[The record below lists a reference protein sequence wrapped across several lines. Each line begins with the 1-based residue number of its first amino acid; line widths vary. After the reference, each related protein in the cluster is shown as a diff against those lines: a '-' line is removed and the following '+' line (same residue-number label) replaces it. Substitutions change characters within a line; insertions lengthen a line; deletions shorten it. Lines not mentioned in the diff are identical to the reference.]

1 MPLLGFAASR
11 TISGVRSFFKIALI
25 ATSVVIALAISEL
38 AVRILGVS
46 PTFQVIFR
54 ESIQPSDNP
63 VLGYELRP
71 GAPDGRR
78 FRISSAGLRDREY
91 SLQKPDATF
100 RIAAIGDSITYG
112 MGSPR
117 GNSWVEGLE
126 HMLNDRPMSGSPRF
140 EVLNFGVPGY
150 QIGQVAERLRV
161 HGLPHEPDLILYG
174 YALNDPQEFSIE
186 AAALEGL
193 RDAIQDRFRRQFG
206 GDILR
211 RWLSHSQFFLL
222 ARHVLT
228 SGRPFK
234 ANALGPRLDPMY
246 TAFESNAVGEYVRAL
261 HFEGESRNR
270 LERGMEDLARLS
282 GDAGVPLVVAVFPMF
297 LEDSGDYPVV
307 DVHARVG
314 DEARHRGLAVIDLRE
329 PLDAARSEVD
339 RPIHID
345 FMHPNPLGHVAAA
358 RILLEGLCDA
368 DLLPEGAVRCP
379 AKAPSSTVPRSASAP
394 S

>member
-1 MPLLGFAASR
+1 
-11 TISGVRSFFKIALI
+11 
-25 ATSVVIALAISEL
+25 
-38 AVRILGVS
+38 
-46 PTFQVIFR
+46 
-54 ESIQPSDNP
+54 
-63 VLGYELRP
+63 
-71 GAPDGRR
+71 
-78 FRISSAGLRDREY
+78 
-91 SLQKPDATF
+91 
-100 RIAAIGDSITYG
+100 
-112 MGSPR
+112 
-117 GNSWVEGLE
+117 
-126 HMLNDRPMSGSPRF
+126 
-140 EVLNFGVPGY
+140 
-150 QIGQVAERLRV
+150 
-161 HGLPHEPDLILYG
+161 
-174 YALNDPQEFSIE
+174 
-186 AAALEGL
+186 
-193 RDAIQDRFRRQFG
+193 
-206 GDILR
+206 
-211 RWLSHSQFFLL
+211 
-222 ARHVLT
+222 
-228 SGRPFK
+228 
-234 ANALGPRLDPMY
+234 MY

-379 AKAPSSTVPRSASAP
+379 ANAPSSTAPRSASAP
-394 S
+394 L